1 MNEQRKRILLFV
13 AILPLILIS
22 GIVSNRSYVA
32 EIELATDKEPR
43 KVTDLSEI
51 LERGYL
57 RAATD
62 YNTTNYFVYRGE
74 PMGFHLELLKI
85 FTEHIGVELDI
96 LVSNDLSTNIN
107 CLSEE
112 DGCDVIAAN
121 ITVTNSRRRTLQFTE
136 PHSQT
141 RQVLVQRKPD
151 GWREMTTK
159 NVDDL
164 MVRTPLDLAGKT
176 VHVQRHSAFVSRLH
190 NLMEEIGD
198 TIYVV
203 ECDDNTENLIERVA
217 RGEVEFT
224 VSDEQLARLHQFYH
238 SDIDVNT
245 PVSLTQNLAWVVR
258 SEANDLLAAIN
269 EWLRH
274 FKTTREYAIIYN
286 KYYNNPRSV
295 FMARS
300 QLHSQGGGNISM
312 YDEYFKRYAD
322 IVGCDWRLI
331 ASLSYQESRFNP
343 NAESWA
349 GAYGI
354 MQLMPGTAEFLNV
367 GLDAGVQEH
376 IAGGIRYLGWLD
388 RRLANTIEDNDE
400 RIKFV
405 LASYN
410 VGLGHVLDARR
421 LAEKYGKD
429 PNIWRDNV
437 DYFILNKSNPK
448 YYKDP
453 VVKHGFA
460 RGAEPYNY
468 VTEILDRYRH
478 YRNTLDLLA
487 KNDQ

>member
-1 MNEQRKRILLFV
+1 MNQQRKRIFLFV
-13 AILPLILIS
+13 ALTLIIIS
-22 GIVSNRSYVA
+22 GILSIRSYTI
-32 EIELATDKEPR
+32 EIEHATKAEP
-43 KVTDLSEI
+43 KIVTDLSDI
-51 LERGYL
+51 IERGYL

-85 FTEHIGVELDI
+85 FANHIGVELEI
-96 LVSNDLSTNIN
+96 QVSNDLAANIN
-107 CLSEE
+107 CVLEE
-112 DGCDVIAAN
+112 DGCDIIAAN
-121 ITVTNSRRRTLQFTE
+121 LTVTNSRRRILQFTE

-141 RQVLVQRKPD
+141 RQMLVQRKPS
-151 GWREMTTK
+151 GWSQMTTNDVEK
-159 NVDDL
+159 QL
-164 MVRTPLDLAGKT
+164 VRSPLDLAGKT
-176 VHVQRHSAFVSRLH
+176 IHVQRHSAFVSRLNH
-190 NLMEEIGD
+190 IMEEIGD

-203 ECDDNTENLIERVA
+203 ECDDNVERLIERVA
-217 RGEVEFT
+217 RGEIAFT

-238 SDIDVNT
+238 SEIDVNT
-245 PVSLTQNLAWVVR
+245 PVGFTQNLAWVVR
-258 SEANDLLAAIN
+258 PEAVDLLAAVN
-269 EWLRH
+269 EWMTE
-274 FKTTREYAIIYN
+274 FKSSRQYAEIYN

-300 QLHSQGGGNISM
+300 QLHSLGGGMISL
-312 YDEYFKRYAD
+312 YDEYFKRYSE
-322 IVGCDWRLI
+322 IVGWDWRLI

-343 NAESWA
+343 TAESWA

-367 GLDAGVQEH
+367 GIDASVQEH
-376 IAGGIRYLGWLD
+376 INGGIRYLKWLD
-388 RRLANTIEDNDE
+388 RRLSNTIEDDDE

-429 PNIWRDNV
+429 PNVWRDNV

-448 YYKDP
+448 YYNDP
-453 VVKHGFA
+453 VVRHGFA

-468 VTEILDRYRH
+468 VMEILDRYRH

-487 KNDQ
+487 HRDQ